1 MRGTGAKAFWGF
13 LLATILA
20 IGAAV
25 SILPGCGDDNVLGD
39 SDYDTGRPPVA
50 D

>member
-13 LLATILA
+13 LLAMILA

-25 SILPGCGDDNVLGD
+25 SILPGCSDDNAPVITD
-39 SDYDTGRPPVA
+39 SDTGAAA